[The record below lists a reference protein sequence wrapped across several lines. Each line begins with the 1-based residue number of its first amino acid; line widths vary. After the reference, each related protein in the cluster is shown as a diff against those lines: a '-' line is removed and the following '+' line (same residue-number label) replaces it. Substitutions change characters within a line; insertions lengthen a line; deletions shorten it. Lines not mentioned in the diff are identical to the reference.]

1 MSKYFRRVVISYAF
15 TFILN
20 LIASLVIRSA
30 LRSSATYLA
39 TFFIPRIVVSY
50 LLPIALIP
58 TVLILTIC
66 RLVLF
71 FLQKQDNQLS
81 AYIYTGGILV
91 LFITELIR
99 LAMNLIASS
108 IVGVSIV
115 KIIISTTMTI
125 LALIVDFFFLKLMA
139 KSIEEEKIKEQ

>member
-20 LIASLVIRSA
+20 LIASLVIRST